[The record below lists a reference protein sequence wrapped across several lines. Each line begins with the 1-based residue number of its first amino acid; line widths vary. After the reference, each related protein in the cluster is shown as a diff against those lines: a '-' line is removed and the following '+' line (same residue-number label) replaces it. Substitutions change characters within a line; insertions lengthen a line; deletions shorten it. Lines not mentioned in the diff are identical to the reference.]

1 MKVTNIHTFF
11 DNIFCVNMDRRPD
24 RWQQSLV
31 EFKKIG
37 IEDIVTRWTATENS
51 NGVLGCALSHLTLIK
66 KCKEDN
72 LRNVLIFE
80 DDVLFAETDMNR
92 LNAAL
97 DDLNAIDSWDIFYV
111 GVTMCP
117 TRGNFLR
124 ITDRVLKTNFAY
136 TTHAYAVNA
145 QAFDPIIEAW
155 TRNIEGGN
163 MRPCDVVLDESI
175 VRARSQ
181 SFVMDPIYA
190 IQQPGV
196 SDIENNEIETYEWMI
211 TDFNRVK
218 AKGV

>member
-1 MKVTNIHTFF
+1 MKVNDIHTFF
-11 DNIFCVNMDRRPD
+11 DGVFCVNMDKRPD
-24 RWQQSLV
+24 RWKQAQT

-37 IEDIVTRWTATENS
+37 IEDEVTRFTGIEHP
-51 NGVLGCALSHLTLIK
+51 NGNLGCCLSHLALIK
-66 KCKEDN
+66 KCKEGN
-72 LRNVLIFE
+72 FRNVLIFE
-80 DDVLFAETDMNR
+80 DDVLFTETDVPR
-92 LNAAL
+92 LAAAF
-97 DDLNAIDSWDIFYV
+97 DDLNDIGSWDIFYI

-145 QAFDPIIEAW
+145 QAFDPMIEAW
-155 TRNIEGGN
+155 SHNVESDN
-163 MRPCDVVLDESI
+163 PRPVDVVLDEHV
-175 VRARSQ
+175 VRGRGQ

-196 SDIENNEIETYEWMI
+196 SDILNSEIATYEWMV